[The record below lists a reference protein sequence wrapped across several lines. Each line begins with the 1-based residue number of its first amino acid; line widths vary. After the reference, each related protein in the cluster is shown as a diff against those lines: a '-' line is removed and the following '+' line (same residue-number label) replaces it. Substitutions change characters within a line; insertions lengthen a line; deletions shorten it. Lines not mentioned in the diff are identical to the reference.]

1 MFLKFQKCIKL
12 SKWNILI
19 EKCHVENEMLTD
31 MHSRSLFLLLYT
43 LETSNQAE
51 TVETRRVCPT
61 QGSRNV

>member
-31 MHSRSLFLLLYT
+31 AFAITVSATVHSGNLKS
-43 LETSNQAE
+43 
-51 TVETRRVCPT
+51 
-61 QGSRNV
+61 SRNC